1 MSLACVLQPE
11 DLEPAQV
18 KDTITI
24 DSDNDEVCTAHPFE
38 AIS

>member
-11 DLEPAQV
+11 DLDPAQLEH
-18 KDTITI
+18 TIII
-24 DSDNDEVCTAHPFE
+24 DGDNDEVCTAHPFE